1 MKYNQK
7 LYEKVNEKYQNI
19 ETSQLS
25 DQAFCKE
32 VEKNIIAS
40 KGEEKEIWESLY
52 LSTLLEGISRGYT
65 HYNIKELESRL
76 EYQAFKRMLKKTEVQ
91 HFLYRAVLHLWNGE
105 YDEVFPLLEEYL
117 DSFEDIRIKLLTEFE
132 FLNHFVLPL
141 KNGYSGMWNQIAVL
155 LKKYGTG
162 EDIIAMCYALEK
174 YYYHEKWEEATDVL
188 AIVLQKNPN
197 F

>member
-19 ETSQLS
+19 ATSQLS

-65 HYNIKELESRL
+65 HYNIKELESR
-76 EYQAFKRMLKKTEVQ
+76 QSIK
-91 HFLYRAVLHLWNGE
+91 HL
-105 YDEVFPLLEEYL
+105 
-117 DSFEDIRIKLLTEFE
+117 
-132 FLNHFVLPL
+132 
-141 KNGYSGMWNQIAVL
+141 SG
-155 LKKYGTG
+155 
-162 EDIIAMCYALEK
+162 C
-174 YYYHEKWEEATDVL
+174 
-188 AIVLQKNPN
+188 
-197 F
+197 